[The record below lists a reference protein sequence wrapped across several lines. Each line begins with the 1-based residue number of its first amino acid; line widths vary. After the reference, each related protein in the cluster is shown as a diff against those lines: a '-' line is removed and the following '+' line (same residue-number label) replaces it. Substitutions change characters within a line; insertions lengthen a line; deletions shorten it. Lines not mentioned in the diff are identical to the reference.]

1 MAWITGYTVEGTN
14 ARIQEALDSALTGL
28 SLTAL
33 GGVSNTDFRLTDMR
47 TPRPHHSSHYKGAS
61 DRIHVE
67 ELATRELT
75 ADRMLVTQGDGG
87 VTWATKTGVDQVHCA
102 VWLSTANVAITPQT
116 LTKLMLN
123 TVETSSHVGML
134 VGNAIDIPLGQSGV
148 YAMIGQIRWSSTI
161 GPTGDVSAQ
170 LHTDSGGLLAETRAL
185 GRASMVTQVSTL
197 APLVA
202 GDRVSLHAWH
212 SIPTPGAY
220 AVVGGLASSTF
231 LKLWRIA

>member
-14 ARIQEALDSALTGL
+14 ARIQESLDSALTGL

-75 ADRMLVTQGDGG
+75 ADRILVTQGDGG

-102 VWLSTANVAITPQT
+102 VWLSTANVSIASQT

>member
-67 ELATRELT
+67 ELATRELA

-102 VWLSTANVAITPQT
+102 VWLSTANVSIASQT

-123 TVETSSHVGML
+123 TVETSSHAGML

>member
-1 MAWITGYTVEGTN
+1 MARITGYTVEGTN
-14 ARIQEALDSALTGL
+14 ARIQESLDSALTGL

-67 ELATRELT
+67 QLATRELT

-102 VWLSTANVAITPQT
+102 VWLSTANVSIASQA

-123 TVETSSHVGML
+123 TVEASSHAGML
-134 VGNAIDIPLGQSGV
+134 VGNAIDIPPGQSGV

>member
-14 ARIQEALDSALTGL
+14 ARIQESLDSALTGL

-102 VWLSTANVAITPQT
+102 VWLSTANVSIASQT

>member
-1 MAWITGYTVEGTN
+1 MARITGYTVEGTN
-14 ARIQEALDSALTGL
+14 ARIQESLDSALTGL

-75 ADRMLVTQGDGG
+75 ADRILVTQGDGG

-102 VWLSTANVAITPQT
+102 VWLSTVNVSIASQT

>member
-1 MAWITGYTVEGTN
+1 MARITGYTVEGTN
-14 ARIQEALDSALTGL
+14 ARIQESLDSALTGL

-102 VWLSTANVAITPQT
+102 VWLSTANVSITSQT
-116 LTKLMLN
+116 LTKLILN
-123 TVETSSHVGML
+123 TVETSSHAGML

>member
-75 ADRMLVTQGDGG
+75 ADRILVTQGDGG

-102 VWLSTANVAITPQT
+102 VWLSTANVSITSQT
-116 LTKLMLN
+116 LTKLILN
-123 TVETSSHVGML
+123 TVETSSHAGML

>member
-14 ARIQEALDSALTGL
+14 ARIQESLDSALTGL

-75 ADRMLVTQGDGG
+75 ADRILVTQGDGG

-102 VWLSTANVAITPQT
+102 VWLSTANVSITSQT
-116 LTKLMLN
+116 LTKLILN
-123 TVETSSHVGML
+123 TVETSSHAGML

-212 SIPTPGAY
+212 SISTPGAY

>member
-1 MAWITGYTVEGTN
+1 MARITGYTVEGTN
-14 ARIQEALDSALTGL
+14 ARIQESLDSALTGL

-75 ADRMLVTQGDGG
+75 ADRILVTQGDGG

-102 VWLSTANVAITPQT
+102 VWLSTANVSIASQT
-116 LTKLMLN
+116 LTKLILN
-123 TVETSSHVGML
+123 TVETSSHAGML

-185 GRASMVTQVSTL
+185 GCASMVTQVSTL

>member
-1 MAWITGYTVEGTN
+1 MALITGYTVEGTN
-14 ARIQEALDSALTGL
+14 ARIQESLDSALTGL

-102 VWLSTANVAITPQT
+102 VWLSTANVSIASQT

-123 TVETSSHVGML
+123 TVETSSHAGML

>member
-14 ARIQEALDSALTGL
+14 ARIQESLDSALTGL

-75 ADRMLVTQGDGG
+75 ADRILVTQGDGG

-102 VWLSTANVAITPQT
+102 VWLSTANVSITSQT

>member
-102 VWLSTANVAITPQT
+102 VWLSTANVSIASQT

-123 TVETSSHVGML
+123 TVETSSHAGML

-185 GRASMVTQVSTL
+185 GRASMVTQVRTL
-197 APLVA
+197 APVVA

>member
-14 ARIQEALDSALTGL
+14 ARIQESLDSALTGL

-75 ADRMLVTQGDGG
+75 ADRMLVAQGDGG

-102 VWLSTANVAITPQT
+102 VWLSTANVSITSQT
-116 LTKLMLN
+116 LTKLILN
-123 TVETSSHVGML
+123 TVETSSHAGML

>member
-1 MAWITGYTVEGTN
+1 MARITGYTVEGTN
-14 ARIQEALDSALTGL
+14 ARIQESLDSALTGL

-75 ADRMLVTQGDGG
+75 ADRILVTQGDGG

-102 VWLSTANVAITPQT
+102 VWLSTANVSITSQT
-116 LTKLMLN
+116 LTKLILN
-123 TVETSSHVGML
+123 TVETSSHAGML

-202 GDRVSLHAWH
+202 GDRVSLRAWH

>member
-14 ARIQEALDSALTGL
+14 ARIQESLDSALTGL

-102 VWLSTANVAITPQT
+102 VWLSTANVSIASQT
-116 LTKLMLN
+116 LTKLILN
-123 TVETSSHVGML
+123 TVETSSHAGML

-202 GDRVSLHAWH
+202 GDRVSLHAGH

>member
-1 MAWITGYTVEGTN
+1 MARITGYTVEGTN
-14 ARIQEALDSALTGL
+14 ARIQESLDSALTGL

-102 VWLSTANVAITPQT
+102 VWLSTANVSIASQT

-123 TVETSSHVGML
+123 AVETSSHVGML

>member
-75 ADRMLVTQGDGG
+75 ADRILVTQGDGG

-102 VWLSTANVAITPQT
+102 VWLSTANVSIASQT

>member
-14 ARIQEALDSALTGL
+14 ARIQESLDSALTGL

-75 ADRMLVTQGDGG
+75 ADRILVTQGDGG

-102 VWLSTANVAITPQT
+102 VWLSTANVSITSQT
-116 LTKLMLN
+116 LTKLILN

>member
-1 MAWITGYTVEGTN
+1 MAWITGYTVDGTN
-14 ARIQEALDSALTGL
+14 ARIQESLDSALTGL

-102 VWLSTANVAITPQT
+102 VWLSTANVSIASQT

>member
-1 MAWITGYTVEGTN
+1 MARITGYTVEGTN
-14 ARIQEALDSALTGL
+14 ARIQESLDSALTGL

-75 ADRMLVTQGDGG
+75 ADRILVTQGDGG

-102 VWLSTANVAITPQT
+102 VWLSTANVSITSQT
-116 LTKLMLN
+116 LTKLILN

>member
-1 MAWITGYTVEGTN
+1 MARITGYTVEGTN
-14 ARIQEALDSALTGL
+14 ARIQESLDSALTGL

-75 ADRMLVTQGDGG
+75 VDRMLVTQGDGG

-102 VWLSTANVAITPQT
+102 VWLSTANVSIASQT

-123 TVETSSHVGML
+123 TVETSSHAGML

>member
-75 ADRMLVTQGDGG
+75 ADRILVTQGDGG

-102 VWLSTANVAITPQT
+102 VWLSTANVSIASQT

-123 TVETSSHVGML
+123 TVETSSHAGML

>member
-1 MAWITGYTVEGTN
+1 MARITGYTVEGTN
-14 ARIQEALDSALTGL
+14 ARIQESLDSALTGL

-102 VWLSTANVAITPQT
+102 VWLSTANVSIASQT

>member
-14 ARIQEALDSALTGL
+14 ARIQESLDSALTGL
-28 SLTAL
+28 SLTTL

-67 ELATRELT
+67 QLATRELT

-102 VWLSTANVAITPQT
+102 VWLSTANVSITSQT

-123 TVETSSHVGML
+123 TVETSSHAGML

>member
-1 MAWITGYTVEGTN
+1 MARITGYTVEGTN
-14 ARIQEALDSALTGL
+14 ARIQESLDSALTGL

-75 ADRMLVTQGDGG
+75 ADRILVTQGDGG

-102 VWLSTANVAITPQT
+102 VWLSTANVSIASQT

>member
-47 TPRPHHSSHYKGAS
+47 TPRPHHSSHYKGQS

>member
-102 VWLSTANVAITPQT
+102 VWLSTANVSIASQT
-116 LTKLMLN
+116 LTKLILN
-123 TVETSSHVGML
+123 TVETSSHAGML

>member
-14 ARIQEALDSALTGL
+14 ARIQESLDSALTGL

-102 VWLSTANVAITPQT
+102 VWLSTANVSIASQT
-116 LTKLMLN
+116 LTKLILN

-170 LHTDSGGLLAETRAL
+170 LHTDSGGMLAETRAL

>member
-1 MAWITGYTVEGTN
+1 MARITGYTVEGTN

-102 VWLSTANVAITPQT
+102 VWLSTANVSITSQT
-116 LTKLMLN
+116 LTKLILN
-123 TVETSSHVGML
+123 TVETSSHAGML

>member
-102 VWLSTANVAITPQT
+102 VWLSTANVSITSQT
-116 LTKLMLN
+116 LTKLILN
-123 TVETSSHVGML
+123 TVETSSHAGML

>member
-14 ARIQEALDSALTGL
+14 ARIQESLDSALTGL

-102 VWLSTANVAITPQT
+102 VWLSTANVSITSQT

>member
-14 ARIQEALDSALTGL
+14 ARIQESLDSALTGL
-28 SLTAL
+28 SLTTL

-67 ELATRELT
+67 QLATRELT

-102 VWLSTANVAITPQT
+102 VWLSTANVSITPQT

-123 TVETSSHVGML
+123 TVETSSHAGML

>member
-1 MAWITGYTVEGTN
+1 MARITGYTVEGTN
-14 ARIQEALDSALTGL
+14 ARIQESLDSALTGL

-75 ADRMLVTQGDGG
+75 ADRILVTQGDGG

-102 VWLSTANVAITPQT
+102 VWLSTANVSITSQT
-116 LTKLMLN
+116 LTKLILN
-123 TVETSSHVGML
+123 TVETSSHAGML

-185 GRASMVTQVSTL
+185 GHASMVTQVSTL

>member
-1 MAWITGYTVEGTN
+1 MARITGYTVEGTN
-14 ARIQEALDSALTGL
+14 ARIQESLDSALTGL

-47 TPRPHHSSHYKGAS
+47 TPRPHHSSYYKGAS

-67 ELATRELT
+67 QLATRELT

-102 VWLSTANVAITPQT
+102 VWLSTANVSIASQT

-123 TVETSSHVGML
+123 TVETSSHAGML
-134 VGNAIDIPLGQSGV
+134 VGNAIDIPPGQSGV

-170 LHTDSGGLLAETRAL
+170 LHTDSGGLLAEWGAL

>member
-14 ARIQEALDSALTGL
+14 ARIQESLDSALTGL

-75 ADRMLVTQGDGG
+75 ADRILVTQGDGG

-102 VWLSTANVAITPQT
+102 VWLSTANVSTTSQT

>member
-1 MAWITGYTVEGTN
+1 MALITGYTVEGTN
-14 ARIQEALDSALTGL
+14 ARIQESLDSALTGL
-28 SLTAL
+28 SLTVL

-102 VWLSTANVAITPQT
+102 VWLSTANVSIASQT

-123 TVETSSHVGML
+123 TVETSSHAGML

>member
-1 MAWITGYTVEGTN
+1 MALITGYTVEGTN
-14 ARIQEALDSALTGL
+14 ARIQESLDSALTGL

-75 ADRMLVTQGDGG
+75 ADRMLVTRGDGG

-102 VWLSTANVAITPQT
+102 VWLSTANVSIASQT
-116 LTKLMLN
+116 LTKLILN
-123 TVETSSHVGML
+123 TVETSSHAGML

>member
-14 ARIQEALDSALTGL
+14 ARIQESLDSALTGL

-75 ADRMLVTQGDGG
+75 ADRILVTQGDGG

-102 VWLSTANVAITPQT
+102 VWLSTANVSITSQT
-116 LTKLMLN
+116 LTKLILN
-123 TVETSSHVGML
+123 TVETSSHAGML

-212 SIPTPGAY
+212 SIPTPGTY

>member
-1 MAWITGYTVEGTN
+1 MARITGYTVEGTN
-14 ARIQEALDSALTGL
+14 ARIQESLDSALTGL

-61 DRIHVE
+61 GRIHVE

-102 VWLSTANVAITPQT
+102 VWLSTANVSIASQT

-123 TVETSSHVGML
+123 TVETSSHAGML
-134 VGNAIDIPLGQSGV
+134 VGNAIDIPPGQSGV

>member
-14 ARIQEALDSALTGL
+14 ARIQESLDSALTGL

-47 TPRPHHSSHYKGAS
+47 TPRPHHSSHYKGES

-75 ADRMLVTQGDGG
+75 ADRILVTQGDGG
-87 VTWATKTGVDQVHCA
+87 VTWVTKTGVDQVHCA
-102 VWLSTANVAITPQT
+102 VWLSTANVSITSQT
-116 LTKLMLN
+116 LTKLILN
-123 TVETSSHVGML
+123 TVETSSHAGML